1 MNTKVAMKIKRLIL
15 SLTAAMMVCAAEGQ
29 QPVTALSVNGMREA
43 VVDSGWPVIVTATI
57 TGPEVKGRAE
67 SIGLTA
73 AGPDGASIELPF
85 VSRRGTAGTA
95 AGAEIA
101 TAVWTLSPE
110 AVSSLAPG
118 NYRIEVSEGGV
129 VASAVLL
136 RVVSV
141 LPPDQG
147 TSISRFTLLSQW
159 EEMQGH
165 ADLALEWADKL
176 VREQPQALAGYVR
189 RADLLTAAGRYEDA
203 LAALDEA
210 ETIYN
215 RLEASS
221 SHPPMLI
228 RYRKRKLLDEILR

>member
-1 MNTKVAMKIKRLIL
+1 E
-15 SLTAAMMVCAAEGQ
+15 S
-29 QPVTALSVNGMREA
+29 
-43 VVDSGWPVIVTATI
+43 
-57 TGPEVKGRAE
+57 TG
-67 SIGLTA
+67 ITA

-85 VSRRGTAGTA
+85 VSRRGTTGTA

-118 NYRIEVSEGGV
+118 KYPIEGNEGGMG
-129 VASAVLL
+129 ASAGLL
-136 RVVSV
+136 RVGRV

-147 TSISRFTLLSQW
+147 TPISRFMLLSQW

-176 VREQPQALAGYVR
+176 VREQPQALTGHVR

-215 RLEASS
+215 HLETSS
-221 SHPPMLI
+221 SHP
-228 RYRKRKLLDEILR
+228 